1 MFLRAIVDA
10 SIPTPNGPKYVR
22 GGTFTDEG
30 MSAFGETVEVP
41 DDFVVNPNVFEVGEM
56 VPVVAGLPGGQKAF
70 RVLDRDASG
79 QFVPLKG
86 VTYQQFDEDGKP
98 VKPPKKRGKKL
109 PAAEAV
115 AAE

>member
-1 MFLRAIVDA
+1 MAKDYYKILGVERSA
-10 SIPTPNGPKYVR
+10 SEEEIK
-22 GGTFTDEG
+22 
-30 MSAFGETVEVP
+30 
-41 DDFVVNPNVFEVGEM
+41 
-56 VPVVAGLPGGQKAF
+56 KAF